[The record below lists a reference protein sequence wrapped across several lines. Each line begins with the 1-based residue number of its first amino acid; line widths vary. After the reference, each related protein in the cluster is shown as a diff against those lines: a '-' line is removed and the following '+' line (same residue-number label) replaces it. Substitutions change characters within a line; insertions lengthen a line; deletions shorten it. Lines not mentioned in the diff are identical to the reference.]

1 MLALMK
7 YGYDYYEWDEEVL
20 AWYKSLTI
28 EQKINLKD
36 CAKLIVGMTWEDM
49 GKLFSFTERI
59 NILHNKLQLEGF
71 TV

>member
-1 MLALMK
+1 M
-7 YGYDYYEWDEEVL
+7 E
-20 AWYKSLTI
+20 WYKSLTI

-36 CAKLIVGMTWEDM
+36 CAGLIVGMTWEDM

-71 TV
+71 DV

>member
-1 MLALMK
+1 M
-7 YGYDYYEWDEEVL
+7 
-20 AWYKSLTI
+20 AWYRSLTI

-49 GKLFSFTERI
+49 GKLFSFSDRI

-71 TV
+71 DVQ